1 MAELSLH
8 HLTMLPAHPLELVTA
23 AAEGGFEYCGLRFV
37 APMVTDSII
46 DVAGNPALIRE
57 IGARLRSTGVR
68 LLDIEA
74 IWLQPGTDVNT
85 LVPALE
91 AGRELG
97 ARGTLAVGYDADD
110 ARLLD
115 NFCRLCEAA
124 ARLEMNVALEFIT
137 YCNIG
142 TLGQAQALVAR
153 SGQPNARLLIDA
165 LQFFRSGA
173 APTELAAVD
182 PALIPYMQ
190 LCDGLRASPV
200 TVDQRRREART
211 DRRLPGEGELPIAE
225 LLGALPAGIP
235 ISIEAP
241 TLRLA
246 GLPFNEQ
253 ARIVGAATRKF
264 LATLPARDAACVA
277 GSWRTH

>member
-1 MAELSLH
+1 MNQLSLH

-37 APMVTDSII
+37 APMVTDSIV
-46 DVAGNPALIRE
+46 DVAGDPALIRE
-57 IGARLRSTGVR
+57 IGARLNATGVR

-74 IWLQPGTDVNT
+74 IWLQPVTDVNK
-85 LVPALE
+85 LIPALE
-91 AGRELG
+91 AGKQLG
-97 ARGTLAVGYDADD
+97 ARGTLAVGYDTDE
-110 ARLLD
+110 ARLFD

-124 ARLEMNVALEFIT
+124 AKLEMNVALEFIT
-137 YCNIG
+137 YCSIG
-142 TLGQAQALVAR
+142 TLGQAQSLIAR
-153 SGQPNARLLIDA
+153 SRQPNARLLIDA

-173 APTELAAVD
+173 TPADLASVD
-182 PALIPYMQ
+182 PVLMPYMQ

-200 TVDQRRREART
+200 TVDERRREART

-225 LLGALPAGIP
+225 LLCALPAGIP

-246 GLPFNEQ
+246 GLPFNQQ
-253 ARIVGAATRKF
+253 ARIVGDTTRKF
-264 LATLPARDAACVA
+264 LATRDTVREAI
-277 GSWRTH
+277 S